1 MLRRIVLLV
10 ALLFTVLMFAPP
22 AAAQEVTWTDGAYLN
37 IGPSACGLQG
47 GGFNLATLNAS
58 KRVDRVNRTRVS
70 TLDVYL
76 SNGITPAHLIY
87 TQIGPVT
94 VGVPGDPDTL
104 SVSRDLGWAGLDTS
118 VPAFDAATQTTVM
131 VDIHLSWLANGSVVQ
146 EGDLYKRPATVTGT
160 VVANQHNFTM
170 PACGKT
176 AYIFS
181 TREPKPRY

>member
-1 MLRRIVLLV
+1 MLKRIILVV
-10 ALLFTVLMFAPP
+10 ALLFTVLTMAPP
-22 AAAQEVTWTDGAYLN
+22 AYAQEATWTEGAYLN
-37 IGPSACGLQG
+37 IGPGACGIQG
-47 GGFNLATLNAS
+47 GGFNLATLTAS
-58 KRVDRVNRTRVS
+58 KFVDRVNRTRVS
-70 TLDVYL
+70 DVNLYL
-76 SNGITPAHLIY
+76 TNGITPANLVY
-87 TQIGPVT
+87 TLIGPVT
-94 VGVPGDPDTL
+94 VGVPGDPDNL

-118 VPAFDAATQTTVM
+118 VSVFDFATNTTVM

-146 EGDLYKRPATVTGT
+146 EGNLYKRPATVTGT